1 MDEFGGD
8 RSDDVVEQGGDRPP
22 GPLTR
27 LIAGRSRR
35 PVWRPSRGAAILA
48 AITLAAGLAVGYGA
62 GRSAGESQA
71 AAQSAGARPSPT
83 SRASTF
89 PVAPA
94 GPYNPG
100 GVRQFQ
106 LGSTFGGPALT
117 QADGACSVQVGRD
130 LQLGIQVANVTGGQ
144 VTLRRVD
151 ANLPMGGLKMVS
163 QQWQP
168 CGGLRTGYYD
178 AGNVVGPNSTSW
190 FSVTFRVLVKCP
202 GPYPVMFT
210 VEYDF
215 GGHTTAVQLPGFVDL
230 SRVSYSGCT
239 AQ

>member
-8 RSDDVVEQGGDRPP
+8 RSDDVVEQGGDRLP
-22 GPLTR
+22 GRLTG

-35 PVWRPSRGAAILA
+35 PGRRPSRGAAILA

-71 AAQSAGARPSPT
+71 AAQSADARPSPT
-83 SRASTF
+83 PRASAF
-89 PVAPA
+89 SAVPA
-94 GPYNPG
+94 VPDNPT
-100 GVRQFQ
+100 GVRRIQ
-106 LGSTFGGPALT
+106 LHGPVLT
-117 QADGACSVQVGRD
+117 QASGACSAQVGRD
-130 LQLGIQVANVTGGQ
+130 LQLGIQVANLTGGP

-151 ANLPMGGLKMVS
+151 ADLPMGGLEMVS
-163 QQWQP
+163 QQWEP
-168 CGGLRTGYYD
+168 CGGLPTGYYNGGD
-178 AGNVVGPNSTSW
+178 VVGPSSTSW

-202 GPYPVMFT
+202 RPYPVMFT

-230 SRVSYSGCT
+230 GEVSYTGCP